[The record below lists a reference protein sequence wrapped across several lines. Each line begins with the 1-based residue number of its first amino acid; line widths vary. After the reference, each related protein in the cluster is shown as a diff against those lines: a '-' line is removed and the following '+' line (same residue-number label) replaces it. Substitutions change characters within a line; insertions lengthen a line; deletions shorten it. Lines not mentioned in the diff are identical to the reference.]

1 MKNITIIGT
10 GAYGTSLAQVLNNDN
25 KIIMYGIDNEEI
37 NNINNKNN
45 KKYFS
50 DIKLGNNIKAT
61 NNLKLA
67 LDKCEILIIAV
78 PTLFFTD
85 VCKMI
90 ANNLLHPVHF
100 VNVTKGLNIDNGE
113 ILSLTITK
121 VIKKDLILSNNF
133 LTGPSIASE
142 IIAGKLAM
150 MTLSS
155 NDLRIAN
162 YLKDSFSN
170 NNFIVKVNGDIV
182 GSQYA
187 ASLKNAIAIMSG
199 IFSGQ
204 NAADSSIASVI
215 AQGWYEIITLAILK
229 GAKVETFVNVSTLGD
244 LILTTSSKKSRNFE
258 LGYLIGNKNNAKIVL
273 DQFKKTAEGFIVIKS
288 IYEIIK
294 NQFDL
299 YPLFNG
305 LYQILYQNGIPSKI
319 INEMWR

>member
-1 MKNITIIGT
+1 MKNITIMGT
-10 GAYGTSLAQVLNNDN
+10 GAYGTSLAQVLNNN
-25 KIIMYGIDNEEI
+25 KIMMYGIDDEEI
-37 NNINNKNN
+37 NNINNGNN

-50 DIKLGNNIKAT
+50 NITLGNNIKAT
-61 NNLKLA
+61 NNLELA
-67 LDKCEILIIAV
+67 LNKCEIIIIAV

-113 ILSLTITK
+113 TLSLTITK
-121 VIKKDLILSNNF
+121 EIKNNLILSNNF

-142 IIAGKLAM
+142 IIQGKFAIM
-150 MTLSS
+150 SLSS
-155 NDLRIAN
+155 IDLKAAN
-162 YLKDSFSN
+162 YLRNVFSN
-170 NNFIVKVNGDIV
+170 NSFVVKVNEDII

-215 AQGWYEIITLAILK
+215 AQGWYEIITLSILK
-229 GAKVETFVNVSTLGD
+229 GAKVETFVDVSTLGD
-244 LILTTSSKKSRNFE
+244 LILTTSSKKSRNFQ
-258 LGYLIGNKNNAKIVL
+258 LGYLIGNKNNAKVVL

-294 NQFDL
+294 NQIDS

-305 LYQILYQNGIPSKI
+305 LYKILYQNVIPSEI
-319 INEMWR
+319 INQMWV